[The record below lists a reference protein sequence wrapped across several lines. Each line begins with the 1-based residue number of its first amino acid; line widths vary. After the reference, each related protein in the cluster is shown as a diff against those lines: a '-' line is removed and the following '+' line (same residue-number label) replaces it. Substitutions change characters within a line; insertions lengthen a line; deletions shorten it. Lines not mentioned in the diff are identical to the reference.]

1 MFQKTSSFSRFR
13 EYPGLSQTH
22 DSKKAVSRKKK
33 EREAMN
39 YPVGLSIENSLE
51 RKGEKNLRLV

>member
-1 MFQKTSSFSRFR
+1 MIPRRLS
-13 EYPGLSQTH
+13 PG
-22 DSKKAVSRKKK
+22 KKK
-33 EREAMN
+33 ERDAMN

>member
-33 EREAMN
+33 REREAMN
-39 YPVGLSIENSLE
+39 YPVGLSIENSFE
-51 RKGEKNLRLV
+51 RKGEKNLR